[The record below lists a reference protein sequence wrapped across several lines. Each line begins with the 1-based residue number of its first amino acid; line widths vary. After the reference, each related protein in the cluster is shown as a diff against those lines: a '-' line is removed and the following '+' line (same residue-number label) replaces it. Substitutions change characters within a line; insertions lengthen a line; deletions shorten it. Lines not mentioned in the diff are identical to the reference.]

1 MVRIRTNGRFP
12 KASRLDL
19 NILGDFSLSTRAGS
33 RTTKNGMRTEIIIIK
48 PKMAPM
54 AIKPDVR
61 LPNDDMMGIAAPAPR
76 SVATTA
82 NMDLYPVRDVLSL

>member
-1 MVRIRTNGRFP
+1 MI
-12 KASRLDL
+12 K
-19 NILGDFSLSTRAGS
+19 
-33 RTTKNGMRTEIIIIK
+33 K